1 MKQIVA
7 VCFFDRVLILILIL
21 ERGEKAL
28 KNDDRD
34 NDRMTQDDDDL
45 SSLIIVFSMPKYAMR
60 VVSTNV
66 DGLAIYF
73 CLIVSVRYT
82 KLSSSFFTINT
93 QHRMMRKN
101 EGRSDVNSFT
111 LFL

>member
-1 MKQIVA
+1 MI
-7 VCFFDRVLILILIL
+7 CFFDRVLILKLIL
-21 ERGEKAL
+21 ELGEKAL

-60 VVSTNV
+60 VVSKNV

-82 KLSSSFFTINT
+82 RLSSSFFTINT
-93 QHRMMRKN
+93 HNIEYRMI
-101 EGRSDVNSFT
+101 
-111 LFL
+111 

>member
-1 MKQIVA
+1 MI
-7 VCFFDRVLILILIL
+7 CFFDRVLILILIL
-21 ERGEKAL
+21 EGGEKAL

-60 VVSTNV
+60 VVSKNV

-82 KLSSSFFTINT
+82 RLSSSFFTINT
-93 QHRMMRKN
+93 HNIEYRMI
-101 EGRSDVNSFT
+101 
-111 LFL
+111 